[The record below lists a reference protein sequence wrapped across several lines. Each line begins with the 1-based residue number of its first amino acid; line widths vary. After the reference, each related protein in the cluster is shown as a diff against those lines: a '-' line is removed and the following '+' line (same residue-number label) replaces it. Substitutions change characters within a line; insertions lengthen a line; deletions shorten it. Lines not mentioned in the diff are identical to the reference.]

1 MPHVR
6 RRVLVG
12 LDAPPDRVRE
22 VATEALTLRD
32 ASEHLLVGDLAHSTG
47 DATARLTV
55 DVRRAQSSDDA
66 GSDDAGRTSTEVELV
81 GTSDLRVPFFGW
93 LIGPLA
99 RLGLRRA
106 LRHTVETLQAALDGT
121 PAPEHR
127 RHALLPPAPFT
138 VEQATR
144 LAALA
149 AVGALASF
157 SGALLT
163 QNGDSVA
170 RSFHESDAALGF
182 ALALA
187 RSGVLFALVATAV
200 ADRVGRRRL
209 ILVGLVVVA
218 LANGIAAAA
227 PSFEVFTASQII
239 TRAALNAT
247 VVVASV
253 AAIEEAPEAARAYA
267 LSLFALALGLGFA
280 LSVVLLP
287 LSDLGDQSWR
297 IAFVLSAL
305 TLFLIPGLARHL
317 RETERFSQMA
327 SRARERWRI
336 REVFD
341 VRYGRRFL
349 VLGFVA
355 FLTNIFAAP
364 SSQLTNRYLTGA
376 HDFSNSQVAI
386 FRGITAGAPGIIG
399 VLLAGRLAES
409 RGRRPVAIIGLFV
422 ATVAQAA
429 FFLGTGALLWL
440 APMLA
445 IMAAACAGLAVGT
458 VNTELFPTEVRGTSN
473 GFLLVCGVAGSA
485 LGLVLATQLRDTMGG
500 LGPAIA
506 ICGAA
511 PLIAAILLLR
521 HLPETRARTL
531 DEVSP
536 SEL

>member
-6 RRVLVG
+6 RRVLVR
-12 LDAPPDRVRE
+12 LDATPDRVRA
-22 VATEALTLRD
+22 VATRALTLRD
-32 ASEHLLVGDLAHSTG
+32 APEHLLVGDLAHSTG

-55 DVRRAQSSDDA
+55 EIRAA
-66 GSDDAGRTSTEVELV
+66 EPLTPGAEPGSEVELV

-93 LIGPLA
+93 VIGPLT
-99 RLGLRRA
+99 RLGMRRA
-106 LRHTVETLQAALDGT
+106 LRHTVETLRAALAGE
-121 PAPEHR
+121 PEPEHR
-127 RHALLPPAPFT
+127 RHALLPPVPFT
-138 VEQATR
+138 IEQASR

-163 QNGDSVA
+163 QNGDAVA
-170 RSFHESDAALGF
+170 RSFHESDSALGL

-209 ILVGLVVVA
+209 ILLGLVVAA
-218 LANGIAAAA
+218 LANGLAALA
-227 PSFEVFTASQII
+227 PSFEVFTASQVL

-247 VVVASV
+247 AVVASV
-253 AAIEEAPEAARAYA
+253 AAIEDAPEGARAYA
-267 LSLFALALGLGFA
+267 LSLFALALGLGFGA
-280 LSVVLLP
+280 SVVLLP
-287 LSDLGDQSWR
+287 IADLGTESWR

-305 TLFLIPGLARHL
+305 TVFLVPVLARHL
-317 RETERFSQMA
+317 RETTRFT
-327 SRARERWRI
+327 RVARKVKERWRI
-336 REVFD
+336 RETFD
-341 VRYGRRFL
+341 ARYGRRFL
-349 VLGFVA
+349 VLGLVA
-355 FLTNIFAAP
+355 FLANVFAAP

-386 FRGITAGAPGIIG
+386 FRSITAGAPGIFG

-409 RGRRPVAIIGLFV
+409 RGRRPVAIIGLLV
-422 ATVAQAA
+422 ATGAQAA
-429 FFLGTGALLWL
+429 FFLGDGALLWL
-440 APMLA
+440 APTLA
-445 IMAAACAGLAVGT
+445 IMAAACAGLAVGA

-473 GFLLVCGVAGSA
+473 GFILVCGVAGAA

-506 ICGAA
+506 VCGFAPIVAA
-511 PLIAAILLLR
+511 VLLLR

-536 SEL
+536 SEV